1 MGEQLFLRRLEST
14 LPVISIWVSMMCNLI
29 RNLAILLKEVFI
41 PYSLSLLLPCS
52 HILFH
57 STTFSSLSFTTI
69 GSRAHLFTGFF
80 LPSGA
85 SFGPSPFTE
94 IPTSFKRLCACRPAR
109 WDLMLWNSWSIW
121 RLAVFSVWRNTRGIF
136 GGIVTYPTKERF
148 QETQVIEK
156 GLFFF
161 SSYLRT
167 QNSWKNIKAF
177 TNNIGDSRRFT
188 MVCFSGFVDSK
199 ICHEKKFCSKGTG
212 CLIGILMMVY

>member
-161 SSYLRT
+161 FKLPPHPEFLEKHQGVHKQYRGLTADSPWYVFRVLSTPKSATKKSSVQRVL
-167 QNSWKNIKAF
+167 
-177 TNNIGDSRRFT
+177 
-188 MVCFSGFVDSK
+188 VV
-199 ICHEKKFCSKGTG
+199 
-212 CLIGILMMVY
+212 